1 MHLAGSYIYRSGS
14 AVNRAN
20 YRIESYKKTFGE
32 ESPEYK
38 RLENMLSMIPE
49 QYVSNGKIIKPQTA
63 ASDDDAWP
71 YIEAIAL
78 QPTVAE
84 IKRAYDKMKKK
95 EAKEKGREY
104 QESTWEEF
112 RTTMEFNTRIED
124 AFNAIAPQLYEVLDK
139 NNADRFPQELKEQA
153 NNLLESYKIYKI
165 ETDPKRKAWE
175 GRMLLGMIDIW
186 KRDFKR

>member
-1 MHLAGSYIYRSGS
+1 
-14 AVNRAN
+14 
-20 YRIESYKKTFGE
+20 
-32 ESPEYK
+32 
-38 RLENMLSMIPE
+38 MIPE
-49 QYVSNGKIIKPQTA
+49 KYVSNGKIIKPQTA
-63 ASDDDAWP
+63 SADDDAWP

-112 RTTMEFNTRIED
+112 KTTMEFNTRIEGE
-124 AFNAIAPQLYEVLDK
+124 FNAIAPQLYEVLDK
-139 NNADRFPQELKEQA
+139 DNADRFPQELKEQA

-175 GRMLLGMIDIW
+175 GRMILGMIEIW
-186 KRDFKR
+186 KKDFKR